1 MAKRRGHGE
10 GSIYQLPDGRW
21 RAAVSLGWR
30 ETKGGQ
36 LIWRRKIVIGK
47 TRYEVQEEL
56 KKLLRDQQRGI
67 NIDPEKQTVQEFLEH
82 WLEQVAKPRVRAAT
96 YASYDWIVKKHLVP
110 GLGRIRLAKLS
121 PQAVQTFLNE
131 LLESGR
137 LPRPWEKKESE
148 GQQDKPQP
156 EPGLTP
162 RTVQH
167 IHATLRTALDQAV
180 KWDLTPRNVA
190 MLVDAPRV
198 RRSEVKPFTPEQARK
213 FLEAARQDRL
223 EGLYAVAMLGL
234 RQGEILG
241 LRWTDIDFATA
252 TLAVQ
257 QSLQRVG
264 GKLSVVDTKTD
275 RSRRSVRLPQVTLAA
290 LVRHQG
296 RQEQERQL
304 AGTRWKE
311 SSFVFTTTVGT
322 PMDGPTVT
330 HRFQSLLKKVALP
343 RMRFHDLRHTC
354 ATLLLAQGVHPRI
367 VMEIL
372 GHSQISITMNL
383 YSHVIPAMQQE
394 VAARLDAILAPPA
407 PDGFATSFATNAP
420 TDPVN

>member
-10 GSIYQLPDGRW
+10 GSIYELPDGRW

-30 ETKGGQ
+30 EGKDGQ
-36 LIWRRKIVIGK
+36 PIWRRKIVIGK

-137 LPRPWEKKESE
+137 LPRPWEKNQESE
-148 GQQDKPQP
+148 SQQDKPQP

-180 KWDLTPRNVA
+180 KWDLAPRNVA

-264 GKLSVVDTKTD
+264 GKLSVVETKTD
-275 RSRRSVRLPQVTLAA
+275 RSRRSVRLPQVTSAA
-290 LVRHQG
+290 LVRHRA
-296 RQEQERQL
+296 RQEEERQL

-311 SSFVFTTTVGT
+311 SGFVFTTTVGT

-330 HRFQSLLKKVALP
+330 HRFQALLKKGRPATHALP
-343 RMRFHDLRHTC
+343 
-354 ATLLLAQGVHPRI
+354 
-367 VMEIL
+367 
-372 GHSQISITMNL
+372 
-383 YSHVIPAMQQE
+383 
-394 VAARLDAILAPPA
+394 
-407 PDGFATSFATNAP
+407 
-420 TDPVN
+420 